1 MMWKE
6 NKKIIDE
13 YFYSSRILSN
23 SAIYLEFFQ
32 FLLFENNFNI
42 FFYEKGKKICPSLV
56 ESILIRGRKGQ
67 QIEHKIK
74 GSGEWG
80 NGIMPVTAAV

>member
-1 MMWKE
+1 MKRE
-6 NKKIIDE
+6 
-13 YFYSSRILSN
+13 
-23 SAIYLEFFQ
+23 
-32 FLLFENNFNI
+32 
-42 FFYEKGKKICPSLV
+42 KKICPSLV